1 MIKCEICDREITSIR
16 SLANHLRYN
25 HQDFSVKDYYDK
37 FFKRDDKEGI
47 CRECGKETRFYSVTA
62 GYSTFCSKQ
71 CANRNNDKNTKARQT
86 FVENHQE
93 IYSRRKEHEII
104 KQERQKVLKLKK
116 DQKLKDEIERYGQ
129 LGLSPREKIEITCLK
144 RYGVRS
150 YTQSKD
156 FRQKV
161 KQTSIEKYGVEHPM
175 QSEEVRENLKH
186 SVQEKYGVENSSQNE
201 EVTRRINET
210 KQRKNLEF
218 QQLGYTQ
225 VKDLIEKYGHGWY
238 HKKIVPI
245 VAHLNHGYVK
255 NEDIPK
261 IIEYS
266 NESHYGQKCCVSTLE
281 KELVSYIKE
290 ICPHEVIENTRKII
304 YPFELDIYIPEL
316 KVAFEFNG
324 LYWHS
329 DKIKDKLYH
338 LKKTSMCQEKGIK
351 LFHIL
356 ETEWNDEKEST
367 KQFIEDKILGIRRY
381 NGTTI
386 KIDLA
391 KDSILEYPE
400 YRVLQV
406 TEPQLIQQC
415 GYGVWNCGYAV
426 LTRSPE

>member
-1 MIKCEICDREITSIR
+1 
-16 SLANHLRYN
+16 
-25 HQDFSVKDYYDK
+25 V
-37 FFKRDDKEGI
+37 
-47 CRECGKETRFYSVTA
+47 V
-62 GYSTFCSKQ
+62 
-71 CANRNNDKNTKARQT
+71 
-86 FVENHQE
+86 
-93 IYSRRKEHEII
+93 
-104 KQERQKVLKLKK
+104 
-116 DQKLKDEIERYGQ
+116 
-129 LGLSPREKIEITCLK
+129 
-144 RYGVRS
+144 
-150 YTQSKD
+150 
-156 FRQKV
+156 
-161 KQTSIEKYGVEHPM
+161 
-175 QSEEVRENLKH
+175 
-186 SVQEKYGVENSSQNE
+186 SQ
-201 EVTRRINET
+201 
-210 KQRKNLEF
+210 
-218 QQLGYTQ
+218 
-225 VKDLIEKYGHGWY
+225 
-238 HKKIVPI
+238 KIVPI

-329 DKIKDKLYH
+329 NKIKDKAYH
-338 LKKTSMCQEKGIK
+338 LKKTSMCQGKGIK

-356 ETEWNDEKEST
+356 ETEWNDEKENT
-367 KQFIEDKILGIRRY
+367 KRFIEDKILGIRRY

-386 KIDLA
+386 KIDLS
-391 KDSILEYPE
+391 KDSILEYQE

-426 LTRSPE
+426 LTKSPE